1 MTYRIAMVAACPFPV
16 PQGSQVLLR
25 QTAEGL
31 AARGHE
37 VHLVTYGYGCGGYD
51 GPAILHRAPNPVPVQ
66 TTAAGPNW
74 AKPLLDAA
82 LVATLRRVV
91 RRCRCDLIHA
101 HNYEALVAGLAA
113 GGAPVVYHA
122 HNALGDELPYY
133 TRWRGPARRLGA
145 WADRTFPR
153 RAHGVIAPHA
163 RLKEYLLSCGCA
175 PEQVAVIPPPADPGL
190 LTLPIETGAA
200 PAVLYAGNLDRYQN
214 LPFLEEVMDRVR
226 AVLPSVRFIIA
237 SHQPGNLARSGAGT
251 LGRRTRGLSPLPF
264 LEAEAVPVGDP
275 GTLREVYAQDVVV
288 AVPRVSWSGYPI
300 KLVNAMA
307 AGKAI
312 VACAGAAH
320 PLVDG
325 LNGRVVP
332 DNAAAAF
339 AGALLDCLGDPGL
352 RARLGKGARL
362 TAQTAHRPERI
373 AAAIEDLYGRV
384 LHGA

>member
-31 AARGHE
+31 AAQGHE
-37 VHLVTYGYGCGGYD
+37 VHLITYGYGCGGYD
-51 GPAILHRAPNPVPVQ
+51 GPAVLHRAPNPVPAQ

-113 GGAPVVYHA
+113 GTAPVVYHA

-175 PEQVAVIPPPADPGL
+175 PEQVAVIPPPADPEL

-200 PAVLYAGNLDRYQN
+200 PAVLYSGNLDRYQN

-226 AVLPSVRFIIA
+226 AALPSVRFIIA
-237 SHQPGNLARSGAGT
+237 SHQPERFRS
-251 LGRRTRGLSPLPF
+251 
-264 LEAEAVPVGDP
+264 AEAVPVSDA

-373 AAAIEDLYGRV
+373 AAAIEDLYARV
-384 LHGA
+384 LRGA